1 MNILLVGPPG
11 SGKGTQGA
19 RVADALGLE
28 HISVGDVLRAEV
40 ASGTPL
46 SELLERHLDRGDLA
60 PDALVM
66 QLVVPRALA
75 ASARN
80 GYVLDGFPRSVTQ
93 ANEARKLAEPLRARP
108 DLVVYLGAPDQVLVD
123 RLLARAQAQG
133 RSDDTEEVIRH
144 RLEVFAAATAP
155 LLSYY
160 RDQGLARVVD
170 ATGPPGEITEA
181 ILALATADAP

>member
-1 MNILLVGPPG
+1 M
-11 SGKGTQGA
+11 
-19 RVADALGLE
+19 
-28 HISVGDVLRAEV
+28 
-40 ASGTPL
+40 
-46 SELLERHLDRGDLA
+46 
-60 PDALVM
+60 
-66 QLVVPRALA
+66 
-75 ASARN
+75 
-80 GYVLDGFPRSVTQ
+80 
-93 ANEARKLAEPLRARP
+93 
-108 DLVVYLGAPDQVLVD
+108 YLGAPDQVLVD